1 MPATIENVVVFS
13 LLEVARIL
21 RVNMVTART
30 YAKRGDIRHTKI
42 GGTIL
47 VSARALEEYIKN
59 NGMEVP
65 EGLAEL
71 AASADPATV

>member
-13 LLEVARIL
+13 LLEAARIL
-21 RVNMVTART
+21 QVNVGTVRT
-30 YAKRGDIRHTKI
+30 YAKRGDLRHTKI

-47 VSARALEEYIKN
+47 VSARALEEYIKS